1 MFERARQLV
10 HRLLGGNGAPP
21 SDAVKESKTHNH
33 NGQGPSSRSNVAFR
47 RFLRD
52 YKAHI
57 AEEFEDEHVK
67 RHRPRTFD
75 PPDSPSAPTRR

>member
-10 HRLLGGNGAPP
+10 HRLLGGYAAPP
-21 SDAVKESKTHNH
+21 SDAVNGSKAHNH
-33 NGQGPSSRSNVAFR
+33 NGQVPSSRSNFAFR

-57 AEEFEDEHVK
+57 AEEFEGEPVK